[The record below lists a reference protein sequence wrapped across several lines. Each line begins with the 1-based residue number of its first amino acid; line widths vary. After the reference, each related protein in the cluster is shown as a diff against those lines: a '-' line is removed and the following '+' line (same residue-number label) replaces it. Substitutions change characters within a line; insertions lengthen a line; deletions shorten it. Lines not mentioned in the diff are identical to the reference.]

1 MDNKLHNQSI
11 ERLDI
16 SSNIIETL
24 KRNEIIII
32 KQLCGKTKTYLK
44 NLGLTNDDANKV
56 EIELQ
61 LLGLNLKTSY

>member
-1 MDNKLHNQSI
+1 MDNKIQNQSI

-16 SSNIIETL
+16 SSNAIETL
-24 KRNEIIII
+24 KSHKITII

-44 NLGLTNDDANKV
+44 NLGLTNDDTNKV

>member
-1 MDNKLHNQSI
+1 MDHKIQNQSI

-16 SSNIIETL
+16 SLNTIETL
-24 KRNEIIII
+24 KKHKITII

-44 NLGLTNDDANKV
+44 NLGLTSDDTNKV

-61 LLGLNLKTSY
+61 LLGLNLKTNY